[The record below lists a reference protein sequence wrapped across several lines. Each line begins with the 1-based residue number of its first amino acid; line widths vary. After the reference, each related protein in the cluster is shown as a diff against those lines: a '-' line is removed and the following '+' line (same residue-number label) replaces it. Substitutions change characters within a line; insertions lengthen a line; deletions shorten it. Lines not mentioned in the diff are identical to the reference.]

1 MLMNQI
7 QLLFTNN
14 KLISFQKRLKMFKIT
29 QHAYLNTADWYLM
42 TCMIYSVSFRSKL
55 DLVSLHRQL
64 SESKCFLTQQT
75 LAEYTL
81 ISLTSHISNIRI
93 FKICKTKHVKFNKSV
108 YSHQRMS
115 YTAESTIN
123 RVLRERLGFVV
134 FIDFL

>member
-1 MLMNQI
+1 MIMNQI

-64 SESKCFLTQQT
+64 SALHELW
-75 LAEYTL
+75 
-81 ISLTSHISNIRI
+81 
-93 FKICKTKHVKFNKSV
+93 KICELRTFCTARKQECPHFFFHKSV
-108 YSHQRMS
+108 DWS
-115 YTAESTIN
+115 
-123 RVLRERLGFVV
+123 
-134 FIDFL
+134 